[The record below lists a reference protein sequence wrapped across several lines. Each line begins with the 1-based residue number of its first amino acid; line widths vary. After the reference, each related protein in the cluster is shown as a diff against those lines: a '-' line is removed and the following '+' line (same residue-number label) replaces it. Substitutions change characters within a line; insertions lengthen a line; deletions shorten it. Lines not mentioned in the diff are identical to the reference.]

1 MENGSSSINLRVI
14 SGLSEIDRSAWD
26 RCANPPG
33 TDFNPF
39 LSWDFLEALERAGC
53 ATARTGWAPRHLV
66 AGGESGEI
74 WGVVPCYLKSHS
86 QGEYVFDYGWADA
99 FERAG
104 GRYYPKIQVSV
115 PFTPATGRRLLVAPG
130 AEAEAR
136 RQILAAGIAEV
147 TRLHDA
153 SSAHVTFLPEAEAS
167 ELEDVGYLVRTDQQ
181 FHWTNKGYETFDDF
195 LGDLSSRKR
204 KGIRKERREALEDG
218 IEVEWVRGS
227 DLTEAHW
234 DAFFEFYMD
243 TGARKWGHPYLNRKF
258 FSLIGER
265 MADQI
270 VLILARRAG
279 CYVAGALNFI
289 GSETLYGRY
298 WGCIEEHPCLHFEL
312 CYYQAI
318 DYALAHGLTRVEAG
332 AQGPHKLARGYVPVT
347 TYSAH
352 LIAEPRFRR
361 AVADYLASERRH
373 VELENRILAEH
384 TPFRKGEA

>member
-1 MENGSSSINLRVI
+1 MN
-14 SGLSEIDRSAWD
+14 EIERSAWD

-53 ATARTGWAPRHLV
+53 ATARTGWAPRHLI
-66 AGGESGEI
+66 AGDESSEP

-130 AEAEAR
+130 PEAEAQ

-167 ELEDVGYLVRTDQQ
+167 ELEDVGFLVRTDQQ
-181 FHWTNKGYETFDDF
+181 FHWTNNGYETFDDF

-218 IEVEWVRGS
+218 IEVECVTGS

-243 TGARKWGHPYLNRKF
+243 TGARKWGRPYLNRRF

-270 VLILARRAG
+270 VLILAHRAG
-279 CYVAGALNFI
+279 RYVAGALNFV
-289 GSETLYGRY
+289 GSDTLYGRY

>member
-14 SGLSEIDRSAWD
+14 SGLREIDRLAWD

-33 TDFNPF
+33 TDVNPF

-66 AGGESGEI
+66 AGGESSEV

-115 PFTPATGRRLLVAPG
+115 PFTPVTGRRLLVAPG
-130 AEAEAR
+130 PEAEAR

-167 ELEDVGYLVRTDQQ
+167 ELEDVGFLVRTDQQ
-181 FHWTNKGYETFDDF
+181 FHWTNNGYETFEDF

-204 KGIRKERREALEDG
+204 KGIRKERRDALEDG
-218 IEVEWVRGS
+218 VEVEWVSGA

-243 TGARKWGHPYLNRKF
+243 TGARKWGRPYLNRRF

-279 CYVAGALNFI
+279 RYVAGALNFI
-289 GSETLYGRY
+289 GSDTLYGRY

>member
-14 SGLSEIDRSAWD
+14 SGLNEIERSAWD

-53 ATARTGWAPRHLV
+53 ATARTGWAPRHLI
-66 AGGESGEI
+66 AGDESSEP

-130 AEAEAR
+130 PEAEAQ

-167 ELEDVGYLVRTDQQ
+167 ELEDVGFLVRTDQQ
-181 FHWTNKGYETFDDF
+181 FHWTNNGYETFDDF

-218 IEVEWVRGS
+218 IEVECVTGS

-243 TGARKWGHPYLNRKF
+243 TGARKWGRPYLNRRF

-270 VLILARRAG
+270 VLILAHRAG
-279 CYVAGALNFI
+279 RYVAGALNFV
-289 GSETLYGRY
+289 GSDTLYGRY